1 MMTFLKYHLPAI
13 LYAALIIIVSSMS
26 NLTPPSVGIVGV
38 DKLAHFFEYAI
49 LAVLVFRSFSHLSSR
64 MRPGLVFLLSLLF
77 VAIFA
82 LFDECFQAYIPG
94 RHSDVY
100 DIVFD
105 LLGSWLIL
113 GYLWYRTRQKA
124 STR

>member
-1 MMTFLKYHLPAI
+1 MITFIKYHLPAI
-13 LYAALIIIVSSMS
+13 LYAALIIVVSSTP
-26 NLTPPSVGIVGV
+26 NLTPPSVGIVGL

-49 LAVLVFRSFSHLSSR
+49 LAVLVFRSISHLSTR
-64 MRPGLVFLLSLLF
+64 MRPGLVFLLSMLF

-82 LFDECFQAYIPG
+82 LFDETFQAYIPG

-105 LLGSWLIL
+105 LLGSLLIL
-113 GYLWYRTRQKA
+113 GYLWYRNRRRHTIE
-124 STR
+124 